1 MSRVVLNLPET
12 LHHQMQIQAGIEGI
26 PFEQYLV
33 YALTRQAA
41 FSYTVHAI
49 PKQEVAQQW
58 TQYTTLL
65 ESLPKASPEEIQML
79 LAEREAER
87 EAAEPNKELSSEVAT
102 RLRQR
107 IKAATEAIQAPAEL

>member
-58 TQYTTLL
+58 TQYTTLH
-65 ESLPKASPEEIQML
+65 ESLPKASPEDTNVIGG
-79 LAEREAER
+79 
-87 EAAEPNKELSSEVAT
+87 T
-102 RLRQR
+102 RSRTRSGRTKQGVIL
-107 IKAATEAIQAPAEL
+107 